1 MRSHGTSVLKG
12 AGGSGAL
19 DFYEPQFE
27 LYLSDL
33 KIPDKY
39 VQVLLD
45 AHGRQFA
52 AKLRELKVQRT
63 EMETPIDRKE
73 RLSRLGEYL
82 RHSCSLAS
90 CVAGAVN
97 QAPMRCLRWIK
108 GNRSKAGCL
117 QASDRPIV
125 LLAATSFAVK
135 RYGKGRNRR
144 DSNPRSRP

>member
-1 MRSHGTSVLKG
+1 MNRCGDGPAQPTFHETHHVRSHGTLVLKG

-39 VQVLLD
+39 VQVLLY
-45 AHGRQFA
+45 AHARQFA
-52 AKLRELKVQRT
+52 AEIRELKVQRT
-63 EMETPIDRKE
+63 EMETPIDRTE

-82 RHSCSLAS
+82 RHSCSLAF

-97 QAPMRCLRWIK
+97 RAPMRCL
-108 GNRSKAGCL
+108 
-117 QASDRPIV
+117 
-125 LLAATSFAVK
+125 
-135 RYGKGRNRR
+135 
-144 DSNPRSRP
+144 